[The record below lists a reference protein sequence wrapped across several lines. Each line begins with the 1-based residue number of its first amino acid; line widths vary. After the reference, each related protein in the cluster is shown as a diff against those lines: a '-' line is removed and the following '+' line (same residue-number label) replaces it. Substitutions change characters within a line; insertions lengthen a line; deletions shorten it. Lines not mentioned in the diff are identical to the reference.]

1 PSRTPGPPV
10 RQLFEGRSCTFTY
23 IVADAATGDAVVIDP
38 VLETAPRDERLLR
51 ELRLRPRTLGRRVNT
66 HVHADH
72 VTGTGALRA
81 ALPGSVT
88 AIAAA
93 SGARA
98 DRLLRDGDRL
108 RFGAFELEVRASP
121 GHTPGCVTLVLDDA
135 SMAFTGDALLVRGCG
150 RTDFQQGSA
159 PDGRTAVILGHNH
172 HFWEFAP
179 RLWGVRP
186 ILGEFEPNL
195 EALDPSGAV
204 LTHFGGNLT
213 HFRAV

>member
-1 PSRTPGPPV
+1 FPD
-10 RQLFEGRSCTFTY
+10 LFEGRSCTFTY

-159 PDGRTAVILGHNH
+159 PDGRTLGGVLGRKS
-172 HFWEFAP
+172 FWGTTTIFGSLP
-179 RLWGVRP
+179 LGY
-186 ILGEFEPNL
+186 GEF
-195 EALDPSGAV
+195 DPFWGS
-204 LTHFGGNLT
+204 LSPIWRRWTHLGQF
-213 HFRAV
+213 